1 MDKIYKWIS
10 VVLCIAF
17 LCTPL
22 SVYAY
27 GSMTENDQEQ
37 EKQDRIEEI
46 FSELNSLALEKYK
59 LSNDLADTKSAV
71 SIKAKT
77 IAIHEQELDN
87 RLSELGVI
95 KIEPDDEEAL
105 RELGSLIGSNH
116 SALGG
121 KASGDDV
128 DDYVNR
134 LTTFFSVYRYN
145 GKYKVDGTEYTYSYI
160 RVVDNKGKGLY
171 TKSVSEVNMLN
182 RTPNTV
188 ADLLSYNFSFGLG
201 QFLGR
206 FKYYAFVDWT
216 IGNIS
221 TIYKNLNPSARVT
234 QVGRGSIYSAT
245 IMSKTQMTYYIVY
258 MPQYPPGVLTGS
270 RADAKI
276 SISEILKANV
286 DGSIKTDKR
295 DLEDE
300 CSTGESWYWYLEN
313 FVRTSNT
320 THHKLG
326 YFTLKCMNQN
336 VVTFEPLYFK
346 GPVEVLYK

>member
-1 MDKIYKWIS
+1 MGKIYKWIS
-10 VVLCIAF
+10 AVLCMAF
-17 LCTPL
+17 LFTPVT
-22 SVYAY
+22 VYAH
-27 GSMTENDQEQ
+27 GSMTGNAQEQ

-46 FSELNSLALEKYK
+46 FSELNSLSLEKYK
-59 LSNDLADTKSAV
+59 LSNDLTDTKAAV
-71 SIKAKT
+71 SAKAQ
-77 IAIHEQELDN
+77 IIEFYEQELDN
-87 RLSELGVI
+87 KLSELGVI

-105 RELGSLIGSNH
+105 KELKILIGSDCSTIEGK
-116 SALGG
+116 SA
-121 KASGDDV
+121 GDDV

-145 GKYKVDGTEYTYSYI
+145 GKYKVDGKEYTYSYI
-160 RVVDNKGKGLY
+160 KVVDNKGKGLY
-171 TKSVSEVNMLN
+171 TKSVSEVNLLN
-182 RTPNTV
+182 RTPNIV

-206 FKYYAFVDWT
+206 FKYYAFADWT

-221 TIYKNLNPSARVT
+221 TIYKNLNPTAKVT
-234 QVGRGSIYSAT
+234 QVGRGAIYSGT
-245 IMSKTQMTYYIVY
+245 IMSITQMTYYFVY
-258 MPQYPPGVLTGS
+258 MPQYPQWVLTGS

-326 YFTLKCMNQN
+326 YFTLKCMNQS